1 MKDTITFNDL
11 PQAVA
16 EINRK
21 LDILLADRTAQT
33 DSENSYMTME
43 QLREYLPDSP
53 ARQTVYQW
61 ISHRKIPFEKY
72 GKRLYFRKLRI
83 DDWIENGRMMR

>member
-33 DSENSYMTME
+33 DSEDSYMTME
-43 QLREYLPDSP
+43 QLKEYLPDHP

-61 ISHRKIPFEKY
+61 VSNRKIPFEKY
-72 GKRLYFRKLRI
+72 GSRLYFRKLQI
-83 DDWIENGRMMR
+83 DNWIANGRIMR